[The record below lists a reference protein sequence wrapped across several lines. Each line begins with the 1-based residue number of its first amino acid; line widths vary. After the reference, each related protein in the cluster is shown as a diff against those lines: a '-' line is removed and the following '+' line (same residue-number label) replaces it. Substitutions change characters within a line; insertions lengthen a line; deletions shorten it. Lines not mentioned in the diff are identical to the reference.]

1 MHNRTMKLRAGIIG
15 FGLAGRYFHAPL
27 LQAAGFE
34 VTNVVSS
41 KPDAVRDYL
50 PRANV
55 VSTADELCKQLI
67 DLVVIASPNQLHV
80 PQARAA
86 LASGKHVVVDK
97 PAAVTS
103 SEAHEL
109 ESYARECNRVLAVF
123 QNRRW
128 DSDFLTLRRLIDAD
142 RLGALN
148 TYEARWDRFRPEIA
162 DRWRERAELGAG
174 VLFDLGSHLID
185 QALQLFGKPDW
196 VQADVFAQRPAS
208 QADDGFDLLMVKD
221 QIRIR
226 LGVGSLIASN
236 GFRYR
241 VHGSKASYLKS
252 GLDTQE
258 AQSRSGME
266 PSDAAFGIEP
276 ESHWGALIT
285 PDGHSELIAPERG
298 RWVQFYEGVRA
309 SIENG
314 SPPPVTADEGA
325 RVIEIIEAAFLS
337 SREGRRIYL

>member
-1 MHNRTMKLRAGIIG
+1 MPLRAGIVG

-27 LQAAGFE
+27 LRQAGFD
-34 VTNVVSS
+34 VCAVVSS
-41 KPDAVRDYL
+41 RPDAVRAYL
-50 PRANV
+50 PQAQV
-55 VSTADELCKQLI
+55 LASTEELLEKPI

-86 LASGKHVVVDK
+86 LTAGKHVVVDK

-103 SEAHEL
+103 AAAHAL
-109 ESYARECNRVLAVF
+109 ASFAREQNRVLAVF

-128 DSDFLTLRRLIDAD
+128 DSDFLTLRGLIEAD
-142 RLGALN
+142 RLGEINL
-148 TYEARWDRFRPEIA
+148 YEARWDRFRPEIA
-162 DRWRERAELGAG
+162 DRWRERAEPGAG

-185 QALQLFGKPDW
+185 QALQLFGMPDW
-196 VQADVFAQRPAS
+196 LQADVFAQRLNSA
-208 QADDGFDLLMVKD
+208 ADDCFDLLLAKNNT
-221 QIRIR
+221 RIR
-226 LGVGSLIASN
+226 LGVSSLVANN

-241 VHGSKASYLKS
+241 VHGAKASFLKS

-258 AQSRSGME
+258 PQSRAGME
-266 PSDAAFGIEP
+266 PSDAEFGIEP
-276 ESHWGALIT
+276 KSQWGTLFN

-298 RWVQFYEGVRA
+298 RWMSFYEGVRA
-309 SIENG
+309 SIEHG

-337 SREGRRIYL
+337 SREARRIYF

>member
-1 MHNRTMKLRAGIIG
+1 MKNRAGIIG

-34 VTNVVSS
+34 VTAVVSS
-41 KPDAVRDYL
+41 KPSAVHEYL
-50 PRANV
+50 PKAKV
-55 VSTADELCKQLI
+55 LSSAEELTQQQV

-97 PAAVTS
+97 PVAVS
-103 SEAHEL
+103 SAEADAL
-109 ESYARECNRVLAVF
+109 ASYARECNRVLAVF

-128 DSDFLTLRRLIDAD
+128 DSDFLTLRQLIEDD
-142 RLGALN
+142 RLGTINA
-148 TYEARWDRFRPEIA
+148 YEARWDRFRPETS
-162 DRWRERAELGAG
+162 DRWRERAEPGAG

-185 QALQLFGKPDW
+185 QALQLFGRPDW
-196 VQADVFAQRPAS
+196 LQADVFAQRPAS

-221 QIRIR
+221 AIRIR
-226 LGVGSLIASN
+226 LGVSSLVANN

-266 PSDAAFGIEP
+266 PSDPLFGIEP
-276 ESHWGALIT
+276 ESQWGTLLT
-285 PDGHSELIAPERG
+285 PDGHSELVAPERG
-298 RWVQFYEGVRA
+298 RWVRFYESVRA
-309 SIENG
+309 GIENG

-337 SREGRRIYL
+337 SREGRRVYL

>member
-1 MHNRTMKLRAGIIG
+1 MKLRAGIIG

-27 LQAAGFE
+27 LRAAGFE
-34 VTNVVSS
+34 VTGVASS
-41 KPDAVRDYL
+41 KLDAVRAYL
-50 PRANV
+50 PTARV
-55 VSTADELCKQLI
+55 CSTTDELLEQPSDLI
-67 DLVVIASPNQLHV
+67 VIASPNLLHV

-97 PAAVTS
+97 PVAVTS
-103 SEAHEL
+103 SEAHAL
-109 ESYARECNRVLAVF
+109 AACARECNRMLAVF

-128 DSDFLTLRRLIDAD
+128 DSDFLTLKRLMSDN
-142 RLGALN
+142 RLGAIN
-148 TYEARWDRFRPEIA
+148 AYEARWDRFRPEIA
-162 DRWRERAELGAG
+162 DRWRERAEPGAG

-196 VQADVFAQRPAS
+196 LQADVFAQRPAS

-226 LGVGSLIASN
+226 LGVSSLVANN

-241 VHGSKASYLKS
+241 VHGSKASFLKS

-258 AQSRSGME
+258 GQSRAGAE
-266 PSDAAFGIEP
+266 PSDASFGIEP
-276 ESHWGALIT
+276 ESQWGTLLE

-298 RWVQFYEGVRA
+298 CWVRFYEGVRA

-337 SREGRRIYL
+337 SREGQRVHL